1 MRVTATDA
9 ITHLGGTRCDR
20 RVWIKKTDAAT
31 PKDPGDLEAALAAMG
46 EEHEARHAASFTN
59 LVDLGNVKPLTEQ
72 SRRTIDEVGRA
83 RDVIYQGAL
92 VTTHLFGGIDVEVV
106 GLPDFIIPVDEGHVI
121 RDAKLARSVDERSK
135 PGIVRQLQIYGWLF
149 EQITGTV
156 PVALEVFS
164 GEQTIIDIP
173 FEREEAVAELE
184 ELYRLASMPGEP
196 FEVVGWSKCQSCSF
210 TDHCWDRA
218 LAAREPGTIP
228 DVDVGMGVA
237 FNERGILAFDQ
248 IPANFDRQTLADL
261 ERPRG
266 RGRVQR
272 VGPVAATRVL
282 RNVEAHDCGTPI
294 VFAEPQIPGHDY
306 YVMFDLEGIP
316 PDQDGPEKVYLWGM
330 QAYPADGSAPD
341 QPIFALAGF
350 GEDGDEEGW
359 KAFLAGAK
367 KLMNSCGEDVPF
379 VHWASYEKTKIGNY
393 IKTYGD
399 PDGIAGKVREEN
411 LLDLLPVTRN
421 SVALPL
427 PSYSLKVIEGY
438 LGYQRKLAGYKGD
451 KSIARYMEAVES
463 NDQSHRDA
471 IIRELCQYNGEDL
484 EATWVVLHWLKSLQ

>member
-20 RVWIKKTDAAT
+20 RVWIKKNDAAK
-31 PKDPGDLEAALAAMG
+31 PREPGDLEVALATMG
-46 EEHEARHAASFTN
+46 AEHEARHAASFTN
-59 LVDLGNVKPLTEQ
+59 IVDLGDVKPLAEQ
-72 SRRTIDEVGRA
+72 ARLTLDEIGKRS
-83 RDVIYQGAL
+83 DVIYQGAL
-92 VTTHLFGGIDVEVV
+92 VTDHLFGGVGVEVV
-106 GLPDFIIPVDEGHVI
+106 GLPDFIIPVDGGHVI
-121 RDAKLARSVDERSK
+121 RDAKLARSVDDRSK
-135 PGIVRQLQIYGWLF
+135 PGIVLQLQIYGWLF
-149 EQITGTV
+149 ERITGTA

-173 FEREEAVAELE
+173 FERELAVAELE
-184 ELYRLASMPGEP
+184 ELCRLATLPDEP
-196 FEVVGWSKCQSCSF
+196 FEVVGWSKCQSCGFS
-210 TDHCWDRA
+210 DHCWDRA
-218 LAAREPGTIP
+218 VAGREPGTIP

-237 FNERGILAFDQ
+237 FNEIGILTFDQ
-248 IPANFDRQTLADL
+248 IPTNFDEETLADF

-266 RGRVQR
+266 RDRVQR
-272 VGPVAATRVL
+272 VGPAAAARVM
-282 RNVEAHDCGTPI
+282 RNVEAHDRGTPI
-294 VFAEPQIPGHDY
+294 VFAKPQIPEHDY

-341 QPIFALAGF
+341 EPIFALAGF
-350 GEDGDEEGW
+350 GKDGDEGGW
-359 KAFLAGAK
+359 KAFLAGAR
-367 KLMNSCGEDVPF
+367 KLLDSCGEDVPF

-399 PDGIAGKVREEN
+399 PDGIAGKVREQN

-427 PSYSLKVIEGY
+427 PSYSLKVIEAY
-438 LGYQRKLAGYKGD
+438 LGYERKLAGYKGD

-463 NDQSHRDA
+463 DDQGHRDE

-484 EATWVVLHWLKSLQ
+484 EATWAVLHWLRGLE